1 VVAGKTA
8 RSIIGAHTHQGG
20 NAFSTAAG
28 RRNTRTRES
37 SIVADDAQQP
47 HALTVFGGKITS
59 YRVTAAKVLQM
70 CKLTL
75 EKRSGIADTARLKL
89 EA

>member
-1 VVAGKTA
+1 VIIRDNDNFA
-8 RSIIGAHTHQGG
+8 RCTLSITDQS
-20 NAFSTAAG
+20 AFSTAAG
-28 RRNTRTRES
+28 RRITCTRES

-59 YRVTAAKVLQM
+59 YRVTAAKMLQM

>member
-1 VVAGKTA
+1 VIIRDNDNFA
-8 RSIIGAHTHQGG
+8 RCTLSITDQS
-20 NAFSTAAG
+20 AFSTAAG
-28 RRNTRTRES
+28 RRITCARES

-47 HALTVFGGKITS
+47 YALAVFGGKITS
-59 YRVTAAKVLQM
+59 YCVIAAKVLQM

-75 EKRSGIADTARLKL
+75 EKRGGIADTARLKL